1 MLSRIAESFFW
12 IGRYIERAEA
22 TARLLAEHHQLL
34 IEDRTVPEEVACAIL
49 LDSLSLPSVPVEDA
63 PALVGAVIGTTQD
76 SSTIVGAIAAARE
89 NARSIRDQLSGEVFE
104 ALNATHIALSR
115 GMVFAASPGVA
126 LQRVM
131 ERLLVVNGVI
141 EWTMSRDEGYLFLAL
156 GRSLERIDMTARL
169 LGVRHDQLWPES
181 GPVATLR
188 AAGALSAFLRTRH
201 PLDGDSVRRYL
212 VLDDAFPRSMR
223 ECAESAESA
232 VRGLEQVGATDGGDL
247 LREVGM
253 LRSQLEYAVDP
264 SPAEVDVLA
273 GRSQLAAL
281 RASDCATRGFFHQAG
296 TIVWSH

>member
-1 MLSRIAESFFW
+1 VLSRIAESFFW
-12 IGRYIERAEA
+12 IGRYIERSEA

-34 IEDRTVPEEVACAIL
+34 VEDRTVPEEVACAVL
-49 LDSLSLPSVPVEDA
+49 LDSLSLPSVRVDDA
-63 PALVGAVIGTTQD
+63 PALVGAIIGTPGD
-76 SSTIVGAIAAARE
+76 SSTIVGSIASARE
-89 NARSIRDQLSGEVFE
+89 NARSVRDQLSGEVFE

-126 LQRVM
+126 LHRVV

-141 EWTMSRDEGYLFLAL
+141 EWTMSRDEGYLFMSL
-156 GRSLERIDMTARL
+156 GRSMERIDMTARL

-188 AAGALSAFLRTRH
+188 ASGALSAFLRSRDA
-201 PLDGDSVRRYL
+201 LDGDSVRRFL
-212 VLDDAFPRSMR
+212 VLDEMFPRSLR
-223 ECAESAESA
+223 ACADSAEEA
-232 VRGLEQVGATDGGDL
+232 VRGLERIGSSDGGDL

-253 LRSQLEYAVDP
+253 LRSQLEYVVDP
-264 SPAEVDVLA
+264 SPSEIDVLC
-273 GRSQLAAL
+273 GRAQLAAL

>member
-12 IGRYIERAEA
+12 IGRYVERAEA
-22 TARLLAEHHQLL
+22 TTRLLAEHHQLL
-34 IEDRTVPEEVACAIL
+34 IEDRTVPEQVGCAIL
-49 LDSLSLPSVPVEDA
+49 LDSLSLPSARVDDA
-63 PALVGAVIGTTQD
+63 PALVGAVIGTAVD
-76 SSTIVGAIAAARE
+76 SSTIVGAIGAARE

-104 ALNATHIALSR
+104 ALNGTHIALSR

-126 LQRVM
+126 LHRVV

-181 GPVATLR
+181 GPVTTLR
-188 AAGALSAFLRTRH
+188 AAGALSAFLRNRY
-201 PLDGDSVRRYL
+201 PLDGDSVRRFL
-212 VLDDAFPRSMR
+212 VLDAAFPRSLR
-223 ECAESAESA
+223 ACADEAERS
-232 VRGLEQVGATDGGDL
+232 VRGLEQLGASDGGDL

-253 LRSQLEYAVDP
+253 LRSQLEYAVEP
-264 SPAEVDVLA
+264 SPSEVDVLV
-273 GRSQLAAL
+273 GRAQLAAVH
-281 RASDCATRGFFHQAG
+281 ASDDAQRGFFHQAG

>member
-12 IGRYIERAEA
+12 IGRYIERSEA

-34 IEDRTVPEEVACAIL
+34 VEDHTVPEEVACAVL
-49 LDSLSLPSVPVEDA
+49 LDSLSLPSVRVDDA
-63 PALVGAVIGTTQD
+63 PALVGSIIGTTND

-89 NARSIRDQLSGEVFE
+89 NARSVRDQLSGEVFE

-126 LQRVM
+126 LHRVV
-131 ERLLVVNGVI
+131 ERLLVVHGVI
-141 EWTMSRDEGYLFLAL
+141 EWTMSRDEGYLFMSL

-188 AAGALSAFLRTRH
+188 ASGALSAFLRSRH
-201 PLDGDSVRRYL
+201 PMDGDSVRRFL
-212 VLDDAFPRSMR
+212 VLDGAFPRSLR
-223 ECAESAESA
+223 ACADAAEDA
-232 VRGLEQVGATDGGDL
+232 VRGLDRMSSSDGGDL

-253 LRSQLEYAVDP
+253 LRSSLEYVVDP
-264 SPAEVDVLA
+264 SPAEVDVLC
-273 GRSQLAAL
+273 GRAQLAAL